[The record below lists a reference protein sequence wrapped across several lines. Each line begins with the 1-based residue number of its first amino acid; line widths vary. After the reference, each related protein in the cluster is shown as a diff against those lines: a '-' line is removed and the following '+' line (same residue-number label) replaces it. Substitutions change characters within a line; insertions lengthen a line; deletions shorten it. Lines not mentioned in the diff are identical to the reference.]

1 MSCLCQAFGT
11 VVPPYWHGDAKH
23 LAQLCQ

>member
-1 MSCLCQAFGT
+1 VSCLCQAFGT